1 MRVLSYDEYKLFS
14 EYLLE
19 DMNFSKF
26 GVYLSLYTGIRI
38 GELCA
43 LKWSNVRLDEQIL
56 KIDKTMQRIQTYERN
71 EKTKIIITEPK
82 SLCSRREIPLP
93 QFLCAILRNYKR
105 NNNCFLLSGESER
118 FVEPRALSYIFKKY
132 VKECGL
138 KDLNFHALRHTFA
151 TRCVESRFDIK
162 ILSEILGHS
171 SVKITLDRYVHSSME
186 LKRKNM
192 EKLAEIF

>member
-1 MRVLSYDEYKLFS
+1 IALNPNRTTLGIALSMS
-14 EYLLE
+14 
-19 DMNFSKF
+19 
-26 GVYLSLYTGIRI
+26 TGIRI

-43 LKWSNVRLDEQIL
+43 LQWNEIDLKKSILTVR
-56 KIDKTMQRIQTYERN
+56 KTMQRIQTYESH
-71 EKTKIIITEPK
+71 EKTKIIIAEPK

-93 QFLCAILRNYKR
+93 QFLCDTLRNFRR

-118 FVEPRALSYIFKKY
+118 FVEPRALSYTFKKY

-138 KDLNFHALRHTFA
+138 KNVNFHALRHTFA
-151 TRCVESRFDIK
+151 TRCVESGFDIK
-162 ILSEILGHS
+162 TLSEILGHS